1 MKRIDGQ
8 IWIDRKA
15 PYRLKYHINGID
27 YVVQV
32 AASYQLADGEEYMP
46 AGTVVKAVGNNSVAR
61 AIFPDDLNKVLGV
74 TLNSSDPDTPG
85 GAEEIAVAQDG
96 YLIIEE
102 KDLPLVMPLESDR
115 DITQNGWNDETSGVG
130 ANVYWFI
137 GRTVNNGGTYT
148 YEESDRD
155 GFRGC
160 LTFTTPSGYKY
171 KNVDTS
177 DESMNVYYDNL
188 PMIGS
193 VANYE
198 LNGNQIKTLYI
209 NLNFSKFDTSLEWSW
224 PGFHTSNCGKITKT
238 DPVKNKLRIRHG
250 LFADN
255 NQNNQ
260 MSNHVEILAS
270 EDPPTDNSD
279 YTIATHAINVFT
291 GDDRYTEID
300 LFTPEDL
307 YYRIIGQVHYNLDRN
322 HTTEGGN

>member
-1 MKRIDGQ
+1 MRKSYKNDIMKKNLLVFGLLLSCVSVYANHTGHVFVDSNRNGIYDKGEKPLGNICVSDGKNVVKT
-8 IWIDRKA
+8 DRKGFFSL
-15 PYRLKYHINGID
+15 PGHER
-27 YVVQV
+27 
-32 AASYQLADGEEYMP
+32 E
-46 AGTVVKAVGNNSVAR
+46 R
-61 AIFPDDLNKVLGV
+61 FIF
-74 TLNSSDPDTPG
+74 
-85 GAEEIAVAQDG
+85 I
-96 YLIIEE
+96 
-102 KDLPLVMPLESDR
+102 
-115 DITQNGWNDETSGVG
+115 
-130 ANVYWFI
+130 
-137 GRTVNNGGTYT
+137 
-148 YEESDRD
+148 
-155 GFRGC
+155 
-160 LTFTTPSGYKY
+160 TTPSGYKY
-171 KNVDTS
+171 KNVNTS

-193 VANYE
+193 VADYE

-260 MSNHVEILAS
+260 MSNHIEILAS